1 MIDVTNNR
9 QSRIGSS
16 FLNRTAR
23 DDVST
28 TSELYSPSTNGD
40 GARPVTQPQSNHRVP
55 RLSLNHLS
63 SAASAHP
70 LDSVN
75 RMRFLNGTQKAS
87 ISAPRSTV
95 GRDSMPPSPDSPYG
109 YRRRL
114 SNAEPNGLYAKSN
127 LGGQRSSR
135 IASASVAQRP
145 VSRSGALEQTRVEGT
160 ESTISTT
167 APSTIWDE
175 MDEMRSRIRRL
186 ELSGKLPATS
196 AGAMSSANNERPQ
209 TATTTVTTVS
219 SSPKHGRK
227 QESTQVET
235 PVGGVPAT
243 IHPLLHEALSKARST
258 VSSDV
263 YQKLE
268 ATASDALQLATMM
281 GGGGNY
287 SSGASTVGGSSS
299 AERQVRRRID
309 SMCRGLTELSIAL
322 STEAPRPATNA
333 GRPMSRDTSSPA
345 LLDSSLRYR
354 RASQEPEERNQATPR
369 VQTRLDSRRSS
380 LLHGTAQLNS
390 PRYTSPENVQ
400 NGTPQQDQ
408 PEKYL
413 QSRLN
418 RHSLNLRHRRP
429 GQDGANDEPEEQ
441 PRPVSRAMT
450 EVANTGL
457 RYSPRDRSSF
467 SREYTSQYPLPP
479 TSSSSNRDFDNS
491 SPRSPSIVSSAIP
504 TRRGVYAN
512 TSIIQSSPLN
522 HTNYSPSIN
531 NTTPSGLRRYGATSI
546 HSSPSTQKLQTP
558 QQSTPTA
565 LPEIPSSQDYSPS
578 LPRSDSTSTVNR
590 NTSIRQRLGAAS
602 SRLGSSVGNR
612 LTRAAAAAATN
623 EKDIA
628 RRNSNRLSGVTIRD
642 REAGDMN
649 ESASVAF

>member
-1 MIDVTNNR
+1 
-9 QSRIGSS
+9 
-16 FLNRTAR
+16 
-23 DDVST
+23 
-28 TSELYSPSTNGD
+28 
-40 GARPVTQPQSNHRVP
+40 
-55 RLSLNHLS
+55 
-63 SAASAHP
+63 
-70 LDSVN
+70 
-75 RMRFLNGTQKAS
+75 
-87 ISAPRSTV
+87 
-95 GRDSMPPSPDSPYG
+95 MPPSPDSPYG

-114 SNAEPNGLYAKSN
+114 SNVEPNSVYAKSN

-145 VSRSGALEQTRVEGT
+145 VSRSGGLEQARVEGT

-175 MDEMRSRIRRL
+175 MDEMKSRIRRL

-227 QESTQVET
+227 QESAQVES
-235 PVGGVPAT
+235 PLGGVPAT

-268 ATASDALQLATMM
+268 ATASDALQLASMM

-287 SSGASTVGGSSS
+287 SSGASTVGGTSS

-322 STEAPRPATNA
+322 STEPPRPVTNA

-354 RASQEPEERNQATPR
+354 RASQEPEDRNQVTPR

-380 LLHGTAQLNS
+380 LLHGTSQLNS

-400 NGTPQQDQ
+400 PETTQQDQ

-457 RYSPRDRSSF
+457 RYSPRDRNSF
-467 SREYTSQYPLPP
+467 SREYTSQHPLPP
-479 TSSSSNRDFDNS
+479 SSTRDVDSS
-491 SPRSPSIVSSAIP
+491 SPRSPALVSSAIP

-512 TSIIQSSPLN
+512 TSTIQSSPLN
-522 HTNYSPSIN
+522 PTNYSPTIN
-531 NTTPSGLRRYGATSI
+531 TTTPSGLRRYGATSI
-546 HSSPSTQKLQTP
+546 HPSPSTPKLQIP
-558 QQSTPTA
+558 HSTPTA
-565 LPEIPSSQDYSPS
+565 LPEIPSQDYSPS

-612 LTRAAAAAATN
+612 LTRAAAAAATKDVS

-628 RRNSNRLSGVTIRD
+628 RRNSNRLSGATIRD
-642 REAGDMN
+642 REVGEAN
-649 ESASVAF
+649 ESASVALS